1 MEVILIR
8 HTSVAVEK
16 GTCYGQTDVPVAATF
31 ESEARQVLERLQLYG
46 SFDAVYCSP
55 LTRARMLATY
65 CGYDP
70 PIIDERL
77 KEINMGDW
85 EMQKYDEIKDANLQR
100 WYDDYMN
107 VAPTN
112 GESFPMLYQRMK
124 GFLDELRTKGHRRVA
139 IFAHGGI
146 LLCAGLYAGLFS
158 WEESMKHL
166 AGYGGIE
173 RIELP

>member
-31 ESEARQVLERLQLYG
+31 ESEARRVLEQLQLYG
-46 SFDAVYCSP
+46 SFDAVYASP
-55 LTRARMLATY
+55 LIRTRMLAAY
-65 CGYDP
+65 CGYDT
-70 PIIDERL
+70 PIIDARL

-107 VAPTN
+107 VTPTN

-124 GFLDELRTKGHRRVA
+124 GFLDELRTKDHRRVA

-158 WEESMKHL
+158 WEECMKHL
-166 AGYGGIE
+166 VGYGGIE